1 MKTSATDSKD
11 WWTLRTQN
19 DHNELSLD
27 PNIWMSWNESW
38 KQDLTSSL
46 MEEQALPPLMSFSSQ
61 GPENR

>member
-11 WWTLRTQN
+11 WWTLRTQK

-46 MEEQALPPLMSFSSQ
+46 MEEQALPPLTSFSSQ